1 MTEKNSGLSVVI
13 NDNGHIA
20 FNADMNFAVEEKEDV
35 SSVHLADV
43 VYSVVLDALKKQVG
57 NARLAPGDFRLV
69 LTGCVSDVSNT
80 KEKTDDTTD
89 AEQVLEA
96 GDTGTESEEE
106 AGAEEEATEETE
118 PVAEEPEAE

>member
-13 NDNGHIA
+13 NDKGHIS
-20 FNADMNFAVEEKEDV
+20 FNTDLTFSVEEKEDIA
-35 SSVHLADV
+35 SVHLADV
-43 VYSVVLDALKKQVG
+43 LYSLVLDALKKQVG
-57 NARLAPGDFRLV
+57 AARLAPGDFRLV
-69 LTGCVSDVSNT
+69 MTGCVSNVTSI
-80 KEKTDDTTD
+80 KEQENATQDT
-89 AEQVLEA
+89 EQVLQE